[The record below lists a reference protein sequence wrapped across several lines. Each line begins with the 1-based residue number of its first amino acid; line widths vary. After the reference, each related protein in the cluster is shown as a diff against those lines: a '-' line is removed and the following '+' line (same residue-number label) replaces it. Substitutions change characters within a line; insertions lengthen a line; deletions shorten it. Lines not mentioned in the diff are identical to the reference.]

1 MTRDNASRTASPP
14 AARRCLNCEALL
26 NGPYCA
32 ACGQRAIPPNPG
44 VRELIGDAWGELTG
58 YDGRIARTVVT
69 LLRHP
74 GRLTRDFIDGH
85 RVRYISPV
93 RLYLTASVVYFLVAA
108 IAPDLGT
115 AAQSAGRPT
124 ASA

>member
-32 ACGQRAIPPNPG
+32 ACGHRAIPPNPG

-69 LLRHP
+69 LLRLP
-74 GRLTRDFIDGH
+74 A
-85 RVRYISPV
+85 VSPAISS
-93 RLYLTASVVYFLVAA
+93 T
-108 IAPDLGT
+108 D
-115 AAQSAGRPT
+115 T
-124 ASA
+124 ASATFPPSGCI